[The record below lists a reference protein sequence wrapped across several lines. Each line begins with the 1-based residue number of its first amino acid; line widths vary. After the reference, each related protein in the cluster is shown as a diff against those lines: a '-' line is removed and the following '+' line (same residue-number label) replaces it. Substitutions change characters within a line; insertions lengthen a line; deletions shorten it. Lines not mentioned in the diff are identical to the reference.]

1 MNITLRR
8 PLLTAAGALLTL
20 LTPCPG
26 SAEEVDVFY
35 MTTTT
40 TDSKSYIIKL
50 DGSFRLPMVYL
61 AEGKI
66 KVNYRSIDLANIEGI
81 RFEMRTETVSGIEE
95 TASDSGNHTDGDKV
109 FTLDGRQVDSGAGQ
123 LPKGLYIIGKRK
135 VVIR

>member
-8 PLLTAAGALLTL
+8 PLLTAAGALLAL

-40 TDSKSYIIKL
+40 ADNKSYITKL

-66 KVNYRSIDLANIEGI
+66 KVNYRSIDLADIEGI

-95 TASDSGNHTDGDKV
+95 AASDSGNRTAGGKV